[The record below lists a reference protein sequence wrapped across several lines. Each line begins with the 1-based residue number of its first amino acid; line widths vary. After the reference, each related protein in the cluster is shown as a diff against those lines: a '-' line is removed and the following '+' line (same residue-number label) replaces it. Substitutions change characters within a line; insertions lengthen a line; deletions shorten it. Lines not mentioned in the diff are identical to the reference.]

1 MNDFWFFFQFLQS
14 VEEDITPE
22 QEKQVMIEKA
32 VNLRLLCDYAV
43 SCSYG
48 DIVLIIC
55 MIHDYVKALDEIKGD
70 EDVTWRAYYRE
81 KFIKIADQFSEQ
93 IEYDYN
99 TAVEKCRKKRLKKES
114 TSDVGEDAMVLAV
127 KYGRK

>member
-1 MNDFWFFFQFLQS
+1 MNDFWFFFQFLSS

-22 QEKQVMIEKA
+22 QEKRVMIDKA
-32 VNLRLLCDYAV
+32 INLRLLCDYAV

-55 MIHDYVKALDEIKGD
+55 MIHDYVKTLDEIR
-70 EDVTWRAYYRE
+70 EDVKWRNYYRAR
-81 KFIKIADQFSEQ
+81 FIKIADSLSEQ
-93 IEYDYN
+93 IEYDYDE
-99 TAVEKCRKKRLKKES
+99 AVKKCKKKQLKKETS
-114 TSDVGEDAMVLAV
+114 SDVGEDAMVLAV